1 MIPQEQNVPK
11 TVDLKLQR
19 LTKLTDVV
27 NKRYKKGLNDDDQVA
42 AMFKYIDNNPE
53 VTVIIGWDTYTPILT
68 KDVKVGQMRY
78 YTKK

>member
-42 AMFKYIDNNPE
+42 AMFKYIDNDWKDFDDYRTNLIK
-53 VTVIIGWDTYTPILT
+53 TLT
-68 KDVKVGQMRY
+68 
-78 YTKK
+78 